1 MTFEDV
7 ATKEDF
13 RKLKWSVIRW
23 LTASWATAM
32 FIITM
37 AILLFLPGCGM
48 FQPVQQLAV
57 PTNLSEAGREA
68 AKIINEAKV
77 DLIAANNT
85 ITTQLKAGLMTK
97 ADAQSLAAKVDE
109 YWGKVKQAETLLGS
123 GQDLLAK
130 QQAQLLSTLLVELQK
145 QVVAR
150 SKK

>member
-1 MTFEDV
+1 MDCCIGTKIAVMMRLLAALAV
-7 ATKEDF
+7 AIP
-13 RKLKWSVIRW
+13 L
-23 LTASWATAM
+23 A
-32 FIITM
+32 
-37 AILLFLPGCGM
+37 GCGLV
-48 FQPVQQLAV
+48 QPVQQLAV
-57 PTNLSEAGREA
+57 PTSLSETAAQA
-68 AKIINEAKV
+68 AKLINEAKV

-109 YWGKVKQAETLLGS
+109 CWGKVKQAETLLGS
-123 GQDLLAK
+123 GQDLMAK

>member
-1 MTFEDV
+1 MRLL
-7 ATKEDF
+7 AA
-13 RKLKWSVIRW
+13 L
-23 LTASWATAM
+23 
-32 FIITM
+32 
-37 AILLFLPGCGM
+37 AIAIPLAGCGL

-68 AKIINEAKV
+68 AKLINEGKV
-77 DLIAANNT
+77 DLIAINNT

-109 YWGKVKQAETLLGS
+109 YWGKVKQMETLLGS

>member
-1 MTFEDV
+1 MRLLAALAV
-7 ATKEDF
+7 
-13 RKLKWSVIRW
+13 
-23 LTASWATAM
+23 
-32 FIITM
+32 
-37 AILLFLPGCGM
+37 AILLSGCGM

-57 PTNLSEAGREA
+57 PTNLSETGREA
-68 AKIINEAKV
+68 AKLINEGKV
-77 DLIAANNT
+77 DLIAINNT

-109 YWGKVKQAETLLGS
+109 YWAKVKQAETLLGS

-130 QQAQLLSTLLVELQK
+130 QQAQLLSALLVELQK